1 MNVAVVYWSGTGNTE
16 EMAKAVASGIEK
28 TGADTGVKADVY
40 TSATFSNAE
49 MGKYEKIAFGCPAMG
64 DEVLEEDEFDPMFTS
79 LESSLKGKKIVLFG
93 SYDWGDGLWMRDW
106 EARSVSK
113 GAILVGK
120 GLIVNMSPGHDD
132 LVDCEELGSELV
144 RA

>member
-1 MNVAVVYWSGTGNTE
+1 MNIAVVYWSGTGNTE

-28 TGADTGVKADVY
+28 AGVKADMY
-40 TSATFSNAE
+40 TSATFSIAE

-79 LESSLKGKKIVLFG
+79 LESSLNGKKIVLFG

-106 EARSVSK
+106 EERSASK
-113 GAILVGK
+113 GAMVIGK
-120 GLIVNMSPGHDD
+120 GLIVNICPGQDD
-132 LVDCEELGSELV
+132 IVDCEELGAELT

>member
-16 EMAKAVASGIEK
+16 EMAKAVAAGIEK
-28 TGADTGVKADVY
+28 AGGKADVY

-79 LESSLKGKKIVLFG
+79 LEPSLKGKKISLFG

-113 GAILVGK
+113 GAVLVGK
-120 GLIVNMSPGHDD
+120 GLIVNMTPGQDEIA
-132 LVDCEELGSELV
+132 DCEELGSELV